1 MYRKNG
7 NAFPLFVINKQKSL
21 KITQSGILS
30 GYFQKGYFLF
40 TSQFCHLPQAI
51 RFTDQTSIF
60 IASKLDNTYN
70 ITKLSPDIYHQKAL
84 FLLRILFGS
93 CFQHLPPNGRNF
105 SPHKEARSPSRTNSL
120 PFPCKKLAYLLK
132 HDYLCCSRCHLEQQR

>member
-70 ITKLSPDIYHQKAL
+70 ITKLSHDIYHQKADATPT
-84 FLLRILFGS
+84 FS
-93 CFQHLPPNGRNF
+93 TSPPNGRNF
-105 SPHKEARSPSRTNSL
+105 PPHKEARSPSRTNSL

-132 HDYLCCSRCHLEQQR
+132 HDYLCCSRCHLAQPEIPS